1 MNKIGLIIAI
11 IVITV
16 IGIFVFGG
24 KKNTNKTT
32 GNGGAGETTVAVTS
46 SGFVP
51 QTITIKAGTKVTWT
65 NQAGAVVTV
74 DSAQHPTHLVYPP
87 LNLGQFPDGSSVS
100 LVFDKPGIYKY
111 HNHLNPTQFGSVT
124 VE

>member
-11 IVITV
+11 IVIAL

-24 KKNTNKTT
+24 KKDTNKTT

-51 QTITIKAGTKVTWT
+51 QAITIKAGTKVTWT
-65 NQAGAVVTV
+65 NQAGAVATV

-111 HNHLNPTQFGSVT
+111 HNHLSPTQFGSVT